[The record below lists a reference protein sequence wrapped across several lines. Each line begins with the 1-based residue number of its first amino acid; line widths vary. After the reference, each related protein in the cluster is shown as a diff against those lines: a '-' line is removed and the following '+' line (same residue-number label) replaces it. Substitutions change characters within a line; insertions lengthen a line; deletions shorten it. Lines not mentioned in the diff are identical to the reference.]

1 MNEDKKF
8 QARNILEQLKS
19 RLINI
24 LWNDSQFSYNN
35 DHIIIPWL
43 QEEAEYAI
51 QSLKL
56 PEDEEKYYLLKVEQI
71 IGEYMEE

>member
-1 MNEDKKF
+1 MSEDKKI

-19 RLINI
+19 RLIDI
-24 LWNDSQFSYNN
+24 LWNDSQFRYNN

-43 QEEAEYAI
+43 QEDAEYAI
-51 QSLKL
+51 KSLSL
-56 PEDEEKYYLLKVEQI
+56 PEDEEKYYLLKIEQI

>member
-1 MNEDKKF
+1 MNEDKKV

-24 LWNDSQFSYNN
+24 LWNDSQFNYNN

-51 QSLKL
+51 KSLKL

>member
-1 MNEDKKF
+1 MNEDKKV

-51 QSLKL
+51 KSLKL